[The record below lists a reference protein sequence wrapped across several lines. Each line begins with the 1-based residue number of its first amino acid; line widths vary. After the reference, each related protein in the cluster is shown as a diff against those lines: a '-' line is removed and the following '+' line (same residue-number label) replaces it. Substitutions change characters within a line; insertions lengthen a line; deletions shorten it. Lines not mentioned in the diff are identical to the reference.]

1 MNSAYQSSFVT
12 NFSSA
17 MHPKSEEDHY
27 FVNTRGGS
35 LNLADNSRDELKN
48 LIDDLERD
56 YKGKIYGNYRVAA
69 AGKGTLES
77 IMERL
82 GNFERTKIVYLIVE
96 ETDGK

>member
-1 MNSAYQSSFVT
+1 MNSAYQSPLGT
-12 NFSSA
+12 KFSSA
-17 MHPKSEEDHY
+17 MQSKPEEDYY

-56 YKGKIYGNYRVAA
+56 YKGKIYGNYRVTA

-77 IMERL
+77 IKKRL